1 MTTNVACIAGGFV
14 VCFPFVVM
22 VRKVRGETARNIDR
36 GLTKKTMRKGS
47 SGKRVKRQREC
58 FPSSSL
64 KVCTDVRWTYA
75 GVITKFPW
83 IDRFSFPIG
92 IFIYHSIPLLY
103 VQSYQNF
110 EKVMILF
117 NQYCVKLF

>member
-1 MTTNVACIAGGFV
+1 MFSFFLPESLYG
-14 VCFPFVVM
+14 
-22 VRKVRGETARNIDR
+22 R
-36 GLTKKTMRKGS
+36 TMDG
-47 SGKRVKRQREC
+47 
-58 FPSSSL
+58 
-64 KVCTDVRWTYA
+64 YA

-92 IFIYHSIPLLY
+92 MFIYHSIPLLY

-110 EKVMILF
+110 EKVMTLF